1 MTKPDITELDA
12 FAEVATLRSFRKAAE
27 VLGLS
32 PSTVSHLMRRL
43 EERMG
48 VRLLHRTT
56 RSVAPTQA
64 GERLLARLHPV
75 LAELRSAL
83 GEIDRFRDQPTGRV
97 RVNAPEQGVRLLL
110 HDVVPAFRKKF
121 PDIELDLVTE
131 GRLVDIVKEGFD
143 AGVRLGG
150 TIPRDMIAVQ
160 LGGEARCIVVAS
172 PRYLARHK
180 RPQTPEDLKFHE
192 CIRIRLPNGKL
203 FAWEFEK
210 RGRTLAMEVPGTL
223 ILNQEALVIDAAL
236 AGLGVAYVFE
246 SSVRDAL
253 KARRLV
259 SVLDDWCPSFPGAF
273 LYYPGNRNV
282 PSALRAFV
290 DVVKISR
297 ASEVEVIKRK
307 ISRHSSSA
315 ND

>member
-1 MTKPDITELDA
+1 MPRMSKPDLTELNA
-12 FAEVATLRSFRKAAE
+12 FAEVATLRSFRKAAD
-27 VLGLS
+27 VLELS

-43 EERMG
+43 EERVG

-64 GERLLARLHPV
+64 GERLFARLRPV
-75 LAELRSAL
+75 LEELRGAL
-83 GEIDRFRDQPTGRV
+83 GEVDDFRDQPTGRV

-110 HDVVPAFRKKF
+110 RDVVPAFQKKF

-150 TIPRDMIAVQ
+150 AIPRDMIAVQ
-160 LGGEARCIVVAS
+160 VGGPVRGIAVAS
-172 PRYLARHK
+172 PKYLARHK
-180 RPQTPEDLKFHE
+180 RPQTPEDLKSHE
-192 CIRIRLPNGKL
+192 CIRVRLPNGKL
-203 FAWEFEK
+203 LAWEFEK
-210 RGRTLAMEVPGTL
+210 RGQTLEIEVPGKL
-223 ILNQEALVIDAAL
+223 ILNQEGLMIEAAL
-236 AGLGVAYVFE
+236 AGLGIAYVFE

-253 KARRLV
+253 KARRLT

-290 DVVKISR
+290 DTVKILR
-297 ASEVEVIKRK
+297 ASSGEVELQ
-307 ISRHSSSA
+307 
-315 ND
+315 

>member
-1 MTKPDITELDA
+1 MSKPDITELSA
-12 FAEVATLRSFRKAAE
+12 FAEVATLRSFRKAAD
-27 VLGLS
+27 VLELS

-43 EERMG
+43 EERVG

-64 GERLLARLHPV
+64 GERLLARLRPV
-75 LAELRSAL
+75 LEELRGAL
-83 GEIDRFRDQPTGRV
+83 GEVDGFRDQATGRV

-110 HDVVPAFRKKF
+110 REVVPAFRKKF

-160 LGGEARCIVVAS
+160 LGGQARGIAVAS
-172 PRYLARHK
+172 PKYLARHE
-180 RPQTPEDLKFHE
+180 RPRTPEDLKSHE
-192 CIRIRLPNGKL
+192 CIRVRLPNGKL
-203 FAWEFEK
+203 LAWEFEK
-210 RGRTLAMEVPGTL
+210 RGQTLEVDVPGKL
-223 ILNQEALVIDAAL
+223 ILNQEGMMIEAAL

-253 KARRLV
+253 KARRLT
-259 SVLDDWCPSFPGAF
+259 SVLDDWCPGFPGAF

-290 DVVKISR
+290 ETVKISR
-297 ASEVEVIKRK
+297 AS
-307 ISRHSSSA
+307 
-315 ND
+315 

>member
-1 MTKPDITELDA
+1 MPKPDITGLSA
-12 FAEVATLRSFRKAAE
+12 FAEVATLRSFRKAAD
-27 VLGLS
+27 VLELS

-43 EERMG
+43 EQRMG

-64 GERLLARLHPV
+64 GERLLARLRPV
-75 LAELRSAL
+75 LEELRGAL
-83 GEIDRFRDQPTGRV
+83 GEVDDFRGEARGRV

-110 HDVVPAFRKKF
+110 REVVPAFQRKF
-121 PDIELDLVTE
+121 PEIELDLVNE

-150 TIPRDMIAVQ
+150 TIPRDMIAIP
-160 LGGEARCIVVAS
+160 LGGQARCIAVAS
-172 PRYLARHK
+172 PKYLARHK
-180 RPQTPEDLKFHE
+180 RPQTPDDLKSHE
-192 CIRIRLPNGKL
+192 CIRVRLPNGKL

-210 RGRTLAMEVPGTL
+210 RGQTLTIDVPGTL
-223 ILNQEALVIDAAL
+223 ILNQEGLMIEAAL
-236 AGLGVAYVFE
+236 AGLGVAYVFA
-246 SSVRDAL
+246 SSVRDEL

-259 SVLDDWCPSFPGAF
+259 SVLDDWCPGFPGAF

-290 DVVKISR
+290 DAVKISR
-297 ASEVEVIKRK
+297 AS
-307 ISRHSSSA
+307 
-315 ND
+315 

>member
-1 MTKPDITELDA
+1 MPKPDINELSA
-12 FAEVATLRSFRKAAE
+12 FAEVATLRSFRKAAD
-27 VLGLS
+27 VLELS

-43 EERMG
+43 EQRTG

-64 GERLLARLHPV
+64 GERLLARLRPV
-75 LAELRSAL
+75 LEELRSAL
-83 GEIDRFRDQPTGRV
+83 GEVDDFRDQATGRV

-110 HDVVPAFRKKF
+110 REVVPAFQKKF

-131 GRLVDIVKEGFD
+131 GRFVDIVKEGFD

-150 TIPRDMIAVQ
+150 TIPRDMIAIQ
-160 LGGEARCIVVAS
+160 LGGQARCIAVAS

-180 RPQTPEDLKFHE
+180 RPQTPDDLKSHE
-192 CIRIRLPNGKL
+192 CIRVRLPNGKL

-210 RGRTLAMEVPGTL
+210 RGQTLAIDVPGTL
-223 ILNQEALVIDAAL
+223 ILNQEGLMIEAAL

-246 SSVRDAL
+246 SSVHDAL
-253 KARRLV
+253 KARRLT
-259 SVLDDWCPSFPGAF
+259 SVLDDWCAGFPGAF

-290 DVVKISR
+290 DTVKISR
-297 ASEVEVIKRK
+297 AS
-307 ISRHSSSA
+307 
-315 ND
+315 

>member
-1 MTKPDITELDA
+1 MPKPDINELSA
-12 FAEVATLRSFRKAAE
+12 FAEVATLRSFRKAAD
-27 VLGLS
+27 VLELS

-43 EERMG
+43 EQRTG

-64 GERLLARLHPV
+64 GERLLARLRPV
-75 LAELRSAL
+75 LEELRSAL
-83 GEIDRFRDQPTGRV
+83 GEVDDFRDQATGRV

-110 HDVVPAFRKKF
+110 REVVPAFQKKF

-131 GRLVDIVKEGFD
+131 GRFVDIVKEGFD

-150 TIPRDMIAVQ
+150 TIPRDMIAIP
-160 LGGEARCIVVAS
+160 LGGQARCIAVAS

-180 RPQTPEDLKFHE
+180 RLQTPDDLKSHE
-192 CIRIRLPNGKL
+192 CIRVRLPNGKL

-210 RGRTLAMEVPGTL
+210 RGQTLAIDVPGTL
-223 ILNQEALVIDAAL
+223 ILNQEGLMIEAAL

-253 KARRLV
+253 KARRLT
-259 SVLDDWCPSFPGAF
+259 SVLDDWCAGFPGAF

-290 DVVKISR
+290 DMVKISR
-297 ASEVEVIKRK
+297 AS
-307 ISRHSSSA
+307 
-315 ND
+315 

>member
-1 MTKPDITELDA
+1 MPKPDISELSA
-12 FAEVATLRSFRKAAE
+12 FAEVATLRSFRKAAD
-27 VLGLS
+27 VLELS

-43 EERMG
+43 EQRTG

-56 RSVAPTQA
+56 RSVAPTQV
-64 GERLLARLHPV
+64 GERLLARLRPV
-75 LAELRSAL
+75 LEELRGAL
-83 GEIDRFRDQPTGRV
+83 GEVDDFRDKATGRV

-110 HDVVPAFRKKF
+110 REVVPVFQKKY
-121 PDIELDLVTE
+121 PDIELDVVTE

-150 TIPRDMIAVQ
+150 TIARDMIAIP
-160 LGGEARCIVVAS
+160 LGGQARCIAVAS

-180 RPQTPEDLKFHE
+180 RPQTPDDLKSHE
-192 CIRIRLPNGKL
+192 CIRVRLPNGKL

-210 RGRTLAMEVPGTL
+210 RGQTLAIDVPGTL
-223 ILNQEALVIDAAL
+223 TLNQEGLMIEAAL

-253 KARRLV
+253 KARRLT
-259 SVLDDWCPSFPGAF
+259 SVLDDWCPGFPGAF

-290 DVVKISR
+290 DTVKISR
-297 ASEVEVIKRK
+297 AS
-307 ISRHSSSA
+307 
-315 ND
+315 